1 MNDES
6 NRNDHHDL
14 LDLQERVLQN
24 EDDITALFAYV
35 TRLQEIVS
43 KLIQVDASQKGDT
56 DDDH

>member
-1 MNDES
+1 MTN
-6 NRNDHHDL
+6 HKDL

-43 KLIQVDASQKGDT
+43 KLIQVDAFQKGDT